1 MNLSNIKSVNWQL
14 SNKKLGDVVEGIE
27 DIRQCI
33 QTILTTTRG
42 SDPLRPLFGSDI
54 YTHID
59 KPVNIAAALISAEI
73 VKAITLWET
82 RIVLKSITY
91 TIDGSTINFEI
102 KTELLESGETT
113 EISFY
118 IYRIKEIENTT
129 APEGRDFSNGF
140 SFGFS

>member
-42 SDPLRPLFGSDI
+42 SDPMRPLFGSDI

-59 KPVNIAAALISAEI
+59 KSVNIAAALISAEI

-118 IYRIKEIENTT
+118 IYRVKEIENTT
-129 APEGRDFSNGF
+129 APEGRGFSNGF